1 VKVAVIFGGTSEE
14 RDVSIASGS
23 QVITALKQAGHEV
36 VAIDTARGALEADEV
51 KRLQNF
57 QVLDLPP
64 NSGALAEIKSS
75 SPVSVFSSMELEEVD
90 VVFIALHGGSGEDG
104 SLQALLELSDIP
116 FTGSGHVGSTL
127 AMDKDV
133 SKRIMR
139 AAGVPTPDW
148 QMWSPT
154 DTSVDNRLGYPVIVK
169 PNAQG
174 STVGLSLVSEA
185 AELQA
190 AIEKARQFGNE
201 VMLETFIAG
210 RELTVGILEDQAL
223 AVGEIIV
230 SSEIFDY
237 QSKYQNG
244 AAEEVFPAE
253 ITAEQTLEIQQLG
266 LRVHQALKLNAYS
279 RVDFRMDETG
289 ALWVLEANTV
299 PGLTAMSLLPQSAKA
314 AGIEFSELCDRICW
328 LAVAR
333 HTGTG

>member
-1 VKVAVIFGGTSEE
+1 MKVAVIFGGTSEE

-23 QVITALKQAGHEV
+23 QVISALKQAGHEV

-57 QVLDLPP
+57 QVLELPP

-75 SPVSVFSSMELEEVD
+75 SPVSVISSMELKEVD

-148 QMWSPT
+148 QMCSPT
-154 DTSVDNRLGYPVIVK
+154 DTSVDNKLGYPVIVK

-289 ALWVLEANTV
+289 ALWILEANTV

-314 AGIEFSELCDRICW
+314 AGIEFSELCDRICR

-333 HTGTG
+333 HTGPG

>member
-314 AGIEFSELCDRICW
+314 AGIEFSELCDRICR